1 MDPTFVKAYLRKAN
15 VLKAMGQ
22 VIFFYMGETSR
33 KLNLSQA
40 KNAMEV
46 YSKAMELDPNSD
58 EAKNGETTF
67 RGSILTLVCRC

>member
-1 MDPTFVKAYLRKAN
+1 
-15 VLKAMGQ
+15 MG
-22 VIFFYMGETSR
+22 GTSR
-33 KLNLSQA
+33 ELNLSQA

-67 RGSILTLVCRC
+67 RGPILTLDGRY